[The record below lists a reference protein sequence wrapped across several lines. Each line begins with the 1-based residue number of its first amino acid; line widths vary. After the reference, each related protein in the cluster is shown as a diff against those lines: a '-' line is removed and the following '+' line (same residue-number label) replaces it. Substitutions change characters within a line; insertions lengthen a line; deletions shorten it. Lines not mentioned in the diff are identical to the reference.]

1 MGSAQG
7 SKARNN
13 HTQESNASL
22 PITLLKMRHASV
34 PLATL
39 IIWQM
44 SKKNKE
50 KKYLQP
56 ITQLTQT
63 VTICRIISNKRYNKR
78 TKLHQ

>member
-50 KKYLQP
+50 KKYLQA
-56 ITQLTQT
+56 ITKRTQT
-63 VTICRIISNKRYNKR
+63 ETYRIISNKPYNKR
-78 TKLHQ
+78 TKLLQY